1 MTISTCEISQ
11 NQNAKG
17 FKIKFKVFGT
27 NDYVETPIVQTD
39 HVMKFNFA
47 HVVAYKQLT
56 KVIIAKLV
64 LLIGAL
70 FFNLSF
76 NLGALEFF

>member
-1 MTISTCEISQ
+1 
-11 NQNAKG
+11 
-17 FKIKFKVFGT
+17 
-27 NDYVETPIVQTD
+27 
-39 HVMKFNFA
+39 MKFNFA

-76 NLGALEFF
+76 NLGALEFFRDWMHYIYNICHTKRAIDKK